1 MASDKYATIA
11 VTKDARAHLNSVTA
25 RVIGLTGRR
34 LSNSE
39 VLDALLDVAERHPD
53 EIRERLGRSIEPA
66 K

>member
-11 VTKDARAHLNSVTA
+11 VTKDVRTLINSATA

-39 VLDALLDVAERHPD
+39 VLAALLAVAERHPD
-53 EIRERLGRSIEPA
+53 EIREELSQAAAAE
-66 K
+66 